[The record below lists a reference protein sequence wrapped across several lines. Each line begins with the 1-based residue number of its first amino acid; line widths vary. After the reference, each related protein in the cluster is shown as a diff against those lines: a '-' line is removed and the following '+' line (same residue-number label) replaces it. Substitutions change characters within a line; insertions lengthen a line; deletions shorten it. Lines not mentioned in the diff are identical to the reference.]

1 LKGLNVHDDIIKYQ
15 LIKTKQRLTFDIL
28 FQRED
33 TIYRGPDDGDYYLFI
48 ASNGYELHSRS
59 RMDIHTE
66 RLWLLG
72 AKENSRSG
80 STVYSSDEKR
90 DKAYDQ
96 FVAALTE
103 WAEWVRA
110 TGGHAA
116 TGWTK
121 VVARKN
127 RESGQVVVLQRA
139 ELDQFPSSTASSIP
153 AAFQRFPLLGAFKK
167 WLLGIRQP

>member
-1 LKGLNVHDDIIKYQ
+1 MNNEDIIKYL

-33 TIYRGPDDGDYYLFI
+33 TIYRGPDDGDYYLFV

-72 AKENSRSG
+72 ASVNCRSG
-80 STVYSSDEKR
+80 STIFSSDEKR
-90 DKAYDQ
+90 DTAYDR
-96 FVAALTE
+96 FVAAIDE
-103 WAEWVRA
+103 WAGWVRA
-110 TGGHAA
+110 TGGHAV

-121 VVARKN
+121 VVAKKCP
-127 RESGQVVVLQRA
+127 ETGHIEVVPKQ
-139 ELDQFPSSTASSIP
+139 
-153 AAFQRFPLLGAFKK
+153 
-167 WLLGIRQP
+167 

>member
-1 LKGLNVHDDIIKYQ
+1 MSNDIIEYL

-33 TIYRGPDDGDYYLFI
+33 TIYRGPDDGDYYLFV

-72 AKENSRSG
+72 AKENARSG
-80 STVYSSDEKR
+80 STIFSSDEKR

-96 FVAALTE
+96 FVAAIEE
-103 WAEWVRA
+103 WANWVRE

-121 VVARKN
+121 VVAKKDRVT
-127 RESGQVVVLQRA
+127 GQTVVAPRA
-139 ELDQFPSSTASSIP
+139 E
-153 AAFQRFPLLGAFKK
+153 
-167 WLLGIRQP
+167 

>member
-1 LKGLNVHDDIIKYQ
+1 MCDDIIKYL

-28 FQRED
+28 YQRED
-33 TIYRGPDDGDYYLFI
+33 TIYRGPDDGDYYLFV

-72 AKENSRSG
+72 AKENCRSG
-80 STVYSSDEKR
+80 STIFSSDEKR

-96 FVAALTE
+96 FVAAIEE
-103 WAEWVRA
+103 WANWVRA
-110 TGGHAA
+110 TGGHAE

-121 VVARKN
+121 VVAKKN
-127 RESGQVVVLQRA
+127 RETGQVVVSAKA
-139 ELDQFPSSTASSIP
+139 E
-153 AAFQRFPLLGAFKK
+153 
-167 WLLGIRQP
+167 

>member
-1 LKGLNVHDDIIKYQ
+1 MFDDIIQYQ

-33 TIYRGPDDGDYYLFI
+33 TIYRGEDDGDYYVFI

-72 AKENSRSG
+72 AKENCRSG
-80 STVYSSDEKR
+80 STIFSSDQKR

-96 FVAALTE
+96 FVAAISE
-103 WAEWVRA
+103 WATWVRE
-110 TGGHAA
+110 TGGHAQ
-116 TGWTK
+116 TGWAK
-121 VVARKN
+121 VLAKKDKDTG
-127 RESGQVVVLQRA
+127 EVVVR
-139 ELDQFPSSTASSIP
+139 PRT
-153 AAFQRFPLLGAFKK
+153 G
-167 WLLGIRQP
+167 

>member
-1 LKGLNVHDDIIKYQ
+1 MPDEIIQYQ

-33 TIYRGPDDGDYYLFI
+33 TIYRGPDDGDYFVFK
-48 ASNGYELHSRS
+48 ASNGCELHSRS

-72 AKENSRSG
+72 DKENARSG

-96 FVAALTE
+96 FVAALEE
-103 WAEWVRA
+103 WSTWVGDA
-110 TGGHAA
+110 GGHAK

-121 VVARKN
+121 VVAIRNPETGSVNVIK
-127 RESGQVVVLQRA
+127 EPV
-139 ELDQFPSSTASSIP
+139 FPCS
-153 AAFQRFPLLGAFKK
+153 
-167 WLLGIRQP
+167 

>member
-1 LKGLNVHDDIIKYQ
+1 MHDDIIQYL

-33 TIYRGPDDGDYYLFI
+33 TIYRGPDDGDYYLFV

-80 STVYSSDEKR
+80 STIFSSDEKR

-96 FVAALTE
+96 FVAAIAE
-103 WAEWVRA
+103 WADWVRA

-116 TGWTK
+116 TGWTR

-127 RESGQVVVLQRA
+127 PETGHVTVMQKAQ
-139 ELDQFPSSTASSIP
+139 
-153 AAFQRFPLLGAFKK
+153 
-167 WLLGIRQP
+167 